1 MTAVTDFTADFIPGA
16 RIKVI
21 WVGGAGNNA
30 LNRMIKEHLQWVEF
44 VAVNT
49 DAQALANNLAPK
61 KINVGINLTKW
72 LGAWANPDNGR
83 KAAEESVD
91 EIKAVLYDTDMLF
104 ITCGMGW
111 GTGTGAAPVIGQ
123 IAREMGIL
131 TIWVVTKPFGFE
143 WNSRFNNA
151 YEGIE
156 KMKAS
161 VDALIVIP
169 NDKIFNIVDKK
180 TTFNQAFLL
189 IDKILLLG
197 VQGIAEL
204 ITRPGLI
211 NIDFADIKT
220 IMANSGT
227 ASLGI
232 GYADGEN
239 RAVEA
244 ARQAI
249 ENPLLESRLSGAKK
263 IIFAVTGGNN
273 LTPIEVQEA
282 SKIVEE
288 IADPDANIIWWMT
301 IDDDYNDDEVKVT
314 IIATG
319 FQSEQE
325 TALTKPTQR
334 DLLGRRI
341 DPNTNFKASKSS
353 SFFDRALKESEAA
366 DKPQSPV
373 QPQED
378 TETPAFLR
386 RKVR

>member
-1 MTAVTDFTADFIPGA
+1 
-16 RIKVI
+16 
-21 WVGGAGNNA
+21 
-30 LNRMIKEHLQWVEF
+30 
-44 VAVNT
+44 
-49 DAQALANNLAPK
+49 
-61 KINVGINLTKW
+61 
-72 LGAWANPDNGR
+72 
-83 KAAEESVD
+83 
-91 EIKAVLYDTDMLF
+91 
-104 ITCGMGW
+104 
-111 GTGTGAAPVIGQ
+111 
-123 IAREMGIL
+123 
-131 TIWVVTKPFGFE
+131 
-143 WNSRFNNA
+143 
-151 YEGIE
+151 
-156 KMKAS
+156 MKSS

-288 IADPDANIIWWMT
+288 IADPDANIIW
-301 IDDDYNDDEVKVT
+301 
-314 IIATG
+314 
-319 FQSEQE
+319 
-325 TALTKPTQR
+325 
-334 DLLGRRI
+334 
-341 DPNTNFKASKSS
+341 
-353 SFFDRALKESEAA
+353 
-366 DKPQSPV
+366 
-373 QPQED
+373 
-378 TETPAFLR
+378 
-386 RKVR
+386 

>member
-1 MTAVTDFTADFIPGA
+1 MVVHEITADFIPGA

-21 WVGGAGNNA
+21 WVGGAWGNA

-44 VAVNT
+44 IAVNT
-49 DAQALANNLAPK
+49 DAQALANNMAGK
-61 KINVGINLTKW
+61 KINIWTNLTRW
-72 LGAWANPDNGR
+72 LWAWANPENGR

-91 EIKAVLYDTDMLF
+91 EIKSVLYDTDMLF
-104 ITCGMGW
+104 ITCGMWW
-111 GTGTGAAPVIGQ
+111 GTGTGAAPVIWQ

-131 TIWVVTKPFGFE
+131 TVGVVTKPFSFE

-151 YEGIE
+151 YDGIE
-156 KMKAS
+156 KMKSS
-161 VDALIVIP
+161 VDTLIVVP
-169 NDKIFNIVDKK
+169 NDKIFTVVDKK

-197 VQGIAEL
+197 VQGITEL
-204 ITRPGLI
+204 ITKPGLI

-227 ASLGI
+227 ALLGI

-244 ARQAI
+244 TRQAI
-249 ENPLLESRLSGAKK
+249 DNPLLETRLTGAKK

-288 IADPDANIIWWMT
+288 IADPDAQIIWWMT

-319 FQSEQE
+319 FEADADI
-325 TALTKPTQR
+325 TLTKPTQR
-334 DLLGRRI
+334 DLLGRKI
-341 DPNTNFKASKSS
+341 DPNSQYKTSKSS
-353 SFFDRALKESEAA
+353 SFFDRALKESEIA
-366 DKPQSPV
+366 DKQATAP

-386 RKVR
+386 KKLR